1 MSGHFFYHNW
11 CFRPFLTPMKEELL
25 KDLIEIRREL
35 HAHPELSGEE
45 EDTSKRIADLL
56 EAENPSEIIRFRKH
70 GIAAVYDSCNEG
82 PTVLLRAD
90 MDALPIDELNDFD
103 YRSMVEGVSHKCGHD
118 GHSTI
123 LLGVAAWLAN
133 DPPKKGR
140 VVLLFQPAEETGEG
154 AQWMLDDPAFEKIV
168 PDFVF
173 ALHNLPRFPMHS
185 IVYRTGTFTAAVI
198 SMVVK
203 YRGKTAHAGQPDRGI
218 NPAMAIAE
226 LIIESTRLTHNHPE
240 DDEFR
245 LVTPVHVSLGKPA
258 YGTSAGR
265 GEAHFTL
272 RAWTTDRM
280 KKLASDMAK
289 KARELAMKDKLDCK
303 ISWIQE
309 FISNVNG
316 PKSVEAIINAA
327 SENDLKTIEVDRP
340 FRWGED
346 FGRLSSKYRGAM
358 FGLGAGE
365 ETPDL
370 HNPDYDFPDE
380 LIETGINVFMGILKQ
395 FNY

>member
-1 MSGHFFYHNW
+1 M
-11 CFRPFLTPMKEELL
+11 MEELI
-25 KDLIEIRREL
+25 DELIKFRREL
-35 HAHPELSGEE
+35 HANPEISGEE
-45 EDTSKRIADLL
+45 EDTSRRISSYLKDQ
-56 EAENPSEIIRFRKH
+56 NPSEIIQFKRN
-70 GIAAVYDSCNEG
+70 GLAAVYDSGNEG

-90 MDALPIDELNDFD
+90 MDALPIEELNDFE
-103 YRSMVEGVSHKCGHD
+103 YRSKVEGISHKCGHD

-123 LLGVAAWLAN
+123 LLGLASLLSV
-133 DPPKKGR
+133 DPPQKGR

-154 AQWMLDDPAFEKIV
+154 AQWMLDDPSFSKIS
-168 PDFVF
+168 PDYVF
-173 ALHNLPRFPMHS
+173 ALHNLPRFPLHS
-185 IVYRTGTFTAAVI
+185 IVHRTGTFTAAVI

-203 YRGKTAHAGQPDRGI
+203 FRGKTAHAGQPDRGI
-218 NPAMAIAE
+218 NPALAIAE
-226 LIIESTRLTHNHPE
+226 LLIESNRLTHNRPE

-245 LVTPVHVSLGKPA
+245 LVTPVHVSLGKPS
-258 YGTSAGR
+258 YGTSAGL

-289 KARELAMKDKLDCK
+289 KARELANKEKLDCK

-316 PKSVEAIINAA
+316 PQSVEAILNSA
-327 SENDLKTIEVDRP
+327 SKNGLQTIEVDRP

-346 FGRLSSKYRGAM
+346 FGRLSSKFRGAM

-365 ETPDL
+365 NTPDL

-380 LIETGINVFMGILKQ
+380 LIETGVRVFKGIITQ